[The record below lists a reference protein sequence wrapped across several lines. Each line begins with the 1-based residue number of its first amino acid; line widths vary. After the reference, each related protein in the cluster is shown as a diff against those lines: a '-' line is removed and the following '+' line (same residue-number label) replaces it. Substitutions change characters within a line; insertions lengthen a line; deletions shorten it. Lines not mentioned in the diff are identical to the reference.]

1 MQPFDYRLAVQNPVQ
16 MALAGY
22 QQGQQMVGQR
32 EEAAMNR
39 EIFALKQQE
48 FELNKQKLL
57 QEQQTAARM
66 QAKLADVASRI
77 STGGVTAEEIAQ
89 IGLEFPEI
97 AEQVSS
103 TYDKLTEAQKQGQ
116 IKELSRFAIALSRS
130 PEVAMGLIDQRIAAA
145 EEMGNV
151 EEIDQLKAMKSM
163 AEMDPTAPLTA
174 VMLQLGT
181 VMDPDQFKTFYEVAM
196 PKSPEAASAEGKV
209 LQDYQNGFFGEP
221 GTPEA
226 LAAAQDAI
234 KNLQK
239 PSQVFNLGGELS
251 PGFKKRDE
259 LFAQIALD
267 WETGGGSDAL
277 KQLVQLEDVIGRIDS
292 GEDVSGGVS
301 GFAPDLVRA
310 LVNPNAQDAKDT
322 VEEVVQRNLR
332 VILGAQFTAKEGEQ
346 LIARAFNAKLTPEI
360 NRKRLQRLFTQMRLA
375 AEQRQEMTN
384 YFNQNGTLQGYQ
396 GKQPSMADFYSAIE
410 GSGGAGSSVPKV
422 TTDEEYDALPS
433 GTEFIGDD
441 GKRYRKP

>member
-16 MALAGY
+16 MALQGY
-22 QQGQQMVGQR
+22 LQGQQMVGQR

-39 EIFALKQQE
+39 ELFALKKQE
-48 FELNKQKLL
+48 FEANQAKLA

-77 STGGVTAEEIAQ
+77 GTGGVTAEEIAQ

-97 AEQVSS
+97 AEQVNS

-116 IKELSRFAIALSRS
+116 VKELSRFAVALSRS

-163 AEMDPTAPLTA
+163 AEIDPTAPLTA
-174 VMLQLGT
+174 VLLQLGT
-181 VMDPDQFKTFYEVAM
+181 VMEPEQFKTFYEVAM

-259 LFAQIALD
+259 LFADIALQWD
-267 WETGGGSDAL
+267 TGGGSDAL
-277 KQLVQLEDVIGRIDS
+277 KQLVQIEDVIGRIDR
-292 GEDVSGGVS
+292 GENVSGGVT
-301 GFAPDLVRA
+301 GFSPDLIRA
-310 LVNPNAQDAKDT
+310 FADPNAQDAKDT
-322 VEEVVQRNLR
+322 VEEVVQRNLKA
-332 VILGAQFTAKEGEQ
+332 ILGAQFTAQEGGE
-346 LIARAFNAKLTPEI
+346 LIKRAFNSRLSPEI

-375 AEQRQEMTN
+375 AEQKQSMVEF
-384 YFNQNGTLQGYQ
+384 FNANGTLQGYQ
-396 GKQPSMADFYSAIE
+396 GKQPSMSDFYTAIE
-410 GSGGAGSSVPKV
+410 GTDAGVPTV